1 MSTPDPKR
9 IVIHHDDVGANHA
22 TNLAFVE
29 LSDLGACTSGSVMVP
44 CPWFDETAAMMR
56 ARPDLDMGVHLTL
69 NAEFAKYRWRP
80 LTGVSGNGLTDTDGF
95 MWRDV
100 KSARNADPAA
110 VDAELR
116 AQVDTALAAGI
127 DVTHLDAHMGTAMMP
142 EFFAIFLKLGED
154 YRLPILLPA
163 DVGIMAWGAQPGPE
177 TATAYAAALARGNPQ
192 FTGVVSSPFH
202 DTGDATTE
210 SIYRGIFAGAAP
222 GLTWGAFHFN
232 PPGEIDAY
240 SPDARMRIAEYG
252 LFRSGRARQLWEEA
266 GLVPTGMRHFR
277 DAMRGGLAV

>member
-1 MSTPDPKR
+1 MSSDPKR
-9 IVIHHDDVGANHA
+9 LVIHHDDVGANHA

-29 LSDLGACTSGSVMVP
+29 LSDLGMCTSGSVMVP

-69 NAEFAKYRWRP
+69 NAEFARYRWRP
-80 LTGVSGNGLTDTDGF
+80 LTGVSANGLTDADGY

-110 VDAELR
+110 VDKELR

-142 EFFAIFLKLGED
+142 EFFAIFLKLGAD
-154 YRLPILLPA
+154 YQLPILLPA
-163 DVGIMAWGAQPGPE
+163 DVGVMSWGAQPGPE
-177 TATAYAAALARGNPQ
+177 TAEAYAAAVKRGNPL
-192 FTGVVSSPFH
+192 FTGVVGSPFH

-210 SIYRGIFAGAAP
+210 NIYRGIFASAVP
-222 GLTWGAFHFN
+222 GLNWGAFHFN
-232 PPGEIDAY
+232 PPGEIEAY
-240 SPDARMRIAEYG
+240 SPDAKMRIAEYE
-252 LFRSGRARQLWEEA
+252 LFRSGRARALWQEA
-266 GLVPTGMRHFR
+266 GVEPTGMRHFR
-277 DAMRGGLAV
+277 DAMRGGLAT